1 MAKKDKYKQYKT
13 YAENVL
19 KGKIVACE
27 FIKLACKRYLEW
39 FDKKDRYFDEEG
51 VKRCINFI
59 GHLKHSSE
67 DFTNKPFIL
76 SDFQEFAIYNIYGWR
91 WKSNNLRIIKNVYV
105 EIARKNGKSQFAA
118 AIACYELLKCQ
129 SVKGEQGS
137 EVEFIASN
145 RKQAGICFDMAKKLL
160 KTLGLNNAKYF
171 KFYRDKVDFKPSQSF
186 LQVLSA
192 DGDSN
197 DGWNSNCFI
206 CDEYHTHSNSCKIYN
221 VMKSSQNFRREPL
234 AIVITTAGHSITSD
248 CYKMHNYCIDVLKGK
263 IEDETQFSMIF
274 NLDEGD
280 DWQDETVWKKT
291 NPNLGITVRLD
302 NLRDEVNRAKN
313 SPSFEVEAK
322 TKYFNIWCNTKEVWL
337 PTDVI
342 EKSSQPVNLED
353 FRGMYATGGLD
364 LAVTRDLTAFS
375 IMIENNSVYY
385 FKTWYYLPKTA
396 LNNNANSEL
405 YKQWANQGY
414 LTVTPSNTTD
424 YDFILRDILKLNN
437 DYEIVYKTIGYD
449 QFNASYFAIKASE
462 ESLPLVP
469 FSQAIWNFNKPTKE
483 FERLILG
490 NQVVIDKNP
499 ITLWCFN
506 NVNIK
511 TDHNENIKPVKENL
525 SSPNKIDGVISTLMA
540 LGTELAIS
548 NPTPALYI

>member
-1 MAKKDKYKQYKT
+1 MAKKDRFKQYKT

-59 GHLKHSSE
+59 GHLKHYTE
-67 DFTNKPFIL
+67 DFANKPFIL
-76 SDFQEFAIYNIYGWR
+76 SDFQEFIIYNIYGWR
-91 WKSNNLRIIKNVYV
+91 WKKTKLRIIKNVYI
-105 EIARKNGKSQFAA
+105 EIARKNGKSAFAA
-118 AIACYELLKCQ
+118 AIAAFELM
-129 SVKGEQGS
+129 KGEQNS
-137 EVEFIASN
+137 EIEFIASN

-160 KTLGLNNAKYF
+160 KTLGINNAKYF

-192 DGDSN
+192 DN
-197 DGWNSNCFI
+197 HQDGWSSNCFI
-206 CDEYHTHSNSCKIYN
+206 TDEYHSFSNSCKIYD
-221 VMKSSQNFRREPL
+221 VMKSSQNFRKEPL
-234 AIVITTAGHSITSD
+234 SIVITTAGHSITSN

-280 DWQDETVWKKT
+280 DWQDEAVWEKT
-291 NPNLGITVRLD
+291 NPNLNITVRYE
-302 NLRDEVNRAKN
+302 NLRDEVNRAIN

-322 TKYFNIWCNTKEVWL
+322 TKYFNIWCSTRETWIPNE
-337 PTDVI
+337 VI
-342 EKSSQPVNLED
+342 ERNSQPINLQD
-353 FRGMYATGGLD
+353 FRGLYATGGID
-364 LAVTRDLTAFS
+364 LAVVRDLTAFS
-375 IMIENNSVYY
+375 LMIENNSVYY
-385 FKTWYYLPKTA
+385 FKTFYYLPETA
-396 LNNNANSEL
+396 LENNPNSEL
-405 YKQWANQGY
+405 YKLWRKQGY

-424 YDFILRDILKLNN
+424 YDYILKDLLSIN
-437 DYEIVYKTIGYD
+437 EFGILYKTIGYD

-462 ESLPLVP
+462 QNLPLQP

-483 FERLILG
+483 FERLLLE
-490 NQVVIDKNP
+490 NQVVIDDNP
-499 ITLWCFN
+499 ITKWCFN
-506 NVNIK
+506 NVTIK

-525 SSPNKIDGVISTLMA
+525 SSPNKVDGCISMLMSLGVA
-540 LGTELAIS
+540 LGTS

>member
-1 MAKKDKYKQYKT
+1 MAKKDVYKQYKT
-13 YAENVL
+13 YALNVL
-19 KGKIVACE
+19 NGKIVACE

-59 GHLKHSSE
+59 GHLKHYTE
-67 DFTNKPFIL
+67 DFANKPFIL

-91 WKSNNLRIIKNVYV
+91 WKSNNLRIIKNVYI
-105 EIARKNGKSQFAA
+105 EIARKNGKSAFAA
-118 AIACYELLKCQ
+118 SIACFELM
-129 SVKGEQGS
+129 KGEQNS

-160 KTLGLNNAKYF
+160 KTLGINNAKYF

-206 CDEYHTHSNSCKIYN
+206 CDEYHTHSNSCKIYD

-234 AIVITTAGHSITSD
+234 AIVITTAGHSITSN
-248 CYKMHNYCIDVLKGK
+248 CYKMHNYCIDVMKGK

-280 DWQDETVWKKT
+280 DWQDEAVWKKT
-291 NPNLGITVRLD
+291 NPNLGITVRYD
-302 NLRDEVNRAKN
+302 NLRDEVNRAKH

-337 PTDVI
+337 PNDVI

-353 FRGMYATGGLD
+353 FRGMYATGGID
-364 LAVTRDLTAFS
+364 LAVVRDLTAFS

-385 FKTWYYLPKTA
+385 FKTWYYLPETA
-396 LNNNANSEL
+396 LHNNPNSEL
-405 YKQWANQGY
+405 YKLWRKQGY

-424 YDFILRDILKLNN
+424 YDYILRDILKLNN
-437 DYEIVYKTIGYD
+437 DFEILYTTIGYD
-449 QFNASYFAIKASE
+449 PFSASYFAIRCSE
-462 ESLPLVP
+462 LSLPLVKFP
-469 FSQAIWNFNKPTKE
+469 QMIYNFTKPTKE
-483 FERLILG
+483 FERLILE
-490 NQVVIDKNP
+490 NQVVIDDNP
-499 ITLWCFN
+499 ITKWCFN
-506 NVNIK
+506 NVTIK

-525 SSPNKIDGVISTLMA
+525 SSPNKVDGCISMLMA
-540 LGTELAIS
+540 LGSELATS